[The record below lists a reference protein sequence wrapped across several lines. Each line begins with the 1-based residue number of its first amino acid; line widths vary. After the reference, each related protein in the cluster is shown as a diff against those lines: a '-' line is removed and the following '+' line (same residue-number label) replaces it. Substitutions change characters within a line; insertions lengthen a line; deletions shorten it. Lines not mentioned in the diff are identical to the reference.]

1 MNRPKRI
8 AIIGST
14 GSIGTQTLQVVSAHP
29 ELLTAEILTAGSN
42 AELLIRQAEQYKPN
56 AVVIADGAKYA
67 EVRDA
72 LQHLPIKVF
81 AGEESIAQIVT
92 SGEIDAVVTAV
103 VGFAGLQPTLNAIKA
118 RKQIALANKETLV
131 VAGRLVTQLAAEY
144 RVPILPVDSEH
155 SAIFQCLEGEDPASV
170 EKIILTGSGGPF
182 RTFTAGQMA
191 GVTRAQALHHPSWTM
206 GAKIT
211 IDSATLMNK
220 GFEVIEA
227 RWLFAASPEQVEVVI
242 HPQSVIHSMVQFR
255 DGAVKA
261 QLGLPDMRLP
271 IQYALTYPVRCP
283 MDLPRLDFSVCRS
296 LTFEQPD
303 LQKFRC
309 LALAYRA
316 LREGGNRACALNA
329 ANETAVRAFLEDRI
343 AFSDIARIN
352 ETVMDRASFVAEPTV
367 DDLLATHREAGRMAG
382 ELAGMAGHKP

>member
-131 VAGRLVTQLAAEY
+131 VAGRLVTQLAAE
-144 RVPILPVDSEH
+144 
-155 SAIFQCLEGEDPASV
+155 
-170 EKIILTGSGGPF
+170 
-182 RTFTAGQMA
+182 
-191 GVTRAQALHHPSWTM
+191 
-206 GAKIT
+206 
-211 IDSATLMNK
+211 
-220 GFEVIEA
+220 
-227 RWLFAASPEQVEVVI
+227 
-242 HPQSVIHSMVQFR
+242 
-255 DGAVKA
+255 
-261 QLGLPDMRLP
+261 
-271 IQYALTYPVRCP
+271 
-283 MDLPRLDFSVCRS
+283 
-296 LTFEQPD
+296 
-303 LQKFRC
+303 
-309 LALAYRA
+309 
-316 LREGGNRACALNA
+316 
-329 ANETAVRAFLEDRI
+329 
-343 AFSDIARIN
+343 
-352 ETVMDRASFVAEPTV
+352 
-367 DDLLATHREAGRMAG
+367 
-382 ELAGMAGHKP
+382 